1 MVSPTIII
9 ILKVGEA
16 IKIQNLGGN
25 KIVVHH
31 LTSKVLSNNSNNPYI
46 LQFLKD

>member
-1 MVSPTIII
+1 VVSPTIII

-16 IKIQNLGGN
+16 IRIKILGEN
-25 KIVVHH
+25 KIMVHP
-31 LTSKVLSNNSNNPYI
+31 TSKVLSNNNNLYI